1 MNQED
6 KRRVKIG
13 IAISA
18 FAILLYLGLQNVSS
32 VLSGVQAVAGMLSPF
47 FIGICLAFVLNVPL
61 RFIEEKLFG
70 FVNRKR
76 LKWWD
81 KLRRPISVVITVIF
95 FLGIITAL
103 VAFVLPQLGDSID
116 KLVNNLPGYT
126 AQLTHFCNSVLR
138 QVGLDTDITQYVI
151 NLVTQF
157 SDTILSAVTNMAP
170 AVVNAVMGITTGL
183 VNAVMGFVLAIYML
197 IMKESLIVSAKNA
210 VNAFMPPK
218 AALYTQHVYR
228 LVNKRYTGFVAGQLT
243 EAFILGFLCFI
254 GMSLFR
260 MEYALLISVFVGITN
275 VIPFIGPILGAIP
288 GVLIMLMID
297 PMKAFW
303 FIVFVFIL
311 QQVESNFIYP
321 KVVGDSIGL
330 PGLWVIFALLLGG
343 GLFGFVGIILGVPA
357 FAVIYTLLSELI
369 QARLQKRGIKQERAV
384 IPSYAGSGGVGKGE
398 NGSVSSMKKPKWKK

>member
-1 MNQED
+1 MNQDD
-6 KRRVKIG
+6 KRKVKVG
-13 IAISA
+13 VAISA

-32 VLSGVQAVAGMLSPF
+32 VLTGVQAVAGMLSPF
-47 FIGICLAFVLNVPL
+47 FIGICLSFVLNVPL
-61 RFIEEKLFG
+61 IFFEEKLFR
-70 FVNRKR
+70 FLNRKK
-76 LKWWD
+76 LKLWE
-81 KLRRPISVVITVIF
+81 KLRRPICVILTIIF

-116 KLVNNLPGYT
+116 KLVKNLPGYT
-126 AQLTHFCNSVLR
+126 AQLTHFCNNVLR
-138 QVGLDTDITQYVI
+138 QVGLDADITKYVTDIVAE
-151 NLVTQF
+151 F
-157 SDTILSAVTNMAP
+157 SDSILSAVTNMAP

-197 IMKESLIVSAKNA
+197 VMKESLINSAKNM

-218 AALYTQHVYR
+218 GAAYTQHIYR

-260 MEYALLISVFVGITN
+260 MDYALLISVFVGITN

-303 FIVFVFIL
+303 FIVFIFAL
-311 QQVESNFIYP
+311 QQIESNFIYP

-343 GLFGFVGIILGVPA
+343 GLFGFAGIILGVPA
-357 FAVIYTLLSELI
+357 FAVIYSLLSEI
-369 QARLQKRGIKQERAV
+369 VQSRLKKRGIKAE
-384 IPSYAGSGGVGKGE
+384 S
-398 NGSVSSMKKPKWKK
+398 KKSNRNSPDKLLI